1 MGGGK
6 KYLLLVLAV
15 EGKKGKKDRKRER
28 KEDPTASSSDF
39 RCFDGRNSLGQELK
53 SVYATRA
60 TPQEVGILPTL
71 VISTLRV
78 V

>member
-39 RCFDGRNSLGQELK
+39 RCFDGRNSLGQELE
-53 SVYATRA
+53 SV
-60 TPQEVGILPTL
+60 
-71 VISTLRV
+71 
-78 V
+78 